1 MALPTTK
8 NGSINYR
15 SNLLHF
21 VGLYGTIKE
30 YVKVGHN
37 IHMKATPF
45 WRLYRAYRDKLMTA
59 KHFSA
64 LDNDVVDRVT
74 KTKIEVSLRNVVAG
88 RSNEERLDFA
98 RLMCLYFCN
107 TLLLCNSST
116 QILWKLMGICEKLD
130 QIQTYNWAMTI
141 AECLNKS
148 LVHMPVLY
156 FWFGGKTRLLTPI
169 VGRENKLP
177 NFVSWSLVQLY
188 KTLINMDLKTLAYDE
203 DDALSEI
210 QIEIQADDPIKQDED
225 EQINDVLKDAGIV
238 VVAHLI
244 VPISPILH
252 TPTSKSIENNI
263 KNNMCSVKTRSSQF
277 EAPTWDIVP
286 S

>member
-1 MALPTTK
+1 M
-8 NGSINYR
+8 NYR

-45 WRLYRAYRDKLMTA
+45 WRLYRAYRDKLVTA

-74 KTKIEVSLRNVVAG
+74 KTKIE
-88 RSNEERLDFA
+88 
-98 RLMCLYFCN
+98 
-107 TLLLCNSST
+107 
-116 QILWKLMGICEKLD
+116 
-130 QIQTYNWAMTI
+130 
-141 AECLNKS
+141 
-148 LVHMPVLY
+148 
-156 FWFGGKTRLLTPI
+156 
-169 VGRENKLP
+169 
-177 NFVSWSLVQLY
+177 
-188 KTLINMDLKTLAYDE
+188 AYDE

-210 QIEIQADDPIKQDED
+210 HIEIQADDPIKQDED
-225 EQINDVLKDAGIV
+225 EQINDVLKDVGIV

-286 S
+286 NNEKAKKGKEMKPSGCLPPHDPITEEIDCDTYVMKKVARKCLEKNIYCSV

>member
-74 KTKIEVSLRNVVAG
+74 KTKIE
-88 RSNEERLDFA
+88 
-98 RLMCLYFCN
+98 
-107 TLLLCNSST
+107 
-116 QILWKLMGICEKLD
+116 
-130 QIQTYNWAMTI
+130 
-141 AECLNKS
+141 
-148 LVHMPVLY
+148 
-156 FWFGGKTRLLTPI
+156 
-169 VGRENKLP
+169 
-177 NFVSWSLVQLY
+177 
-188 KTLINMDLKTLAYDE
+188 AYDE

-286 S
+286 NCDTYVMKKVARKCLEKNIYCSV

>member
-1 MALPTTK
+1 MNIVTIQYYDMLLHVKRKEVPRFLQTNVSDKKDLNLRIFIMLICSCEELEAVAMGMIGTYMMALPTTK
-8 NGSINYR
+8 NGSMNYR

-45 WRLYRAYRDKLMTA
+45 WRLYRAYRDKL
-59 KHFSA
+59 
-64 LDNDVVDRVT
+64 
-74 KTKIEVSLRNVVAG
+74 
-88 RSNEERLDFA
+88 
-98 RLMCLYFCN
+98 
-107 TLLLCNSST
+107 
-116 QILWKLMGICEKLD
+116 
-130 QIQTYNWAMTI
+130 
-141 AECLNKS
+141 
-148 LVHMPVLY
+148 
-156 FWFGGKTRLLTPI
+156 
-169 VGRENKLP
+169 
-177 NFVSWSLVQLY
+177 
-188 KTLINMDLKTLAYDE
+188 AYDE

-210 QIEIQADDPIKQDED
+210 HIEIQADDPIKQDED
-225 EQINDVLKDAGIV
+225 EQINDVLKDVGIV

-286 S
+286 NNEKAKKGKEMKPSGCLPPHDPITEEIDCDTYVMKKVARKCLEKNIYCSV